1 MMTTTT
7 PSHRNAS
14 HHPNS
19 ATSHGDAPQ
28 LTSCPHPEWMPL
40 EGVVQT
46 WAGFGSEANS
56 PAAFQATGMAFL
68 ALAFEASALRN
79 YPSSVGSTE
88 GEGSPSLANTKGIEH
103 AIADLDE
110 ACQQWQS
117 VLLWLDAVA
126 REERQQGEIP
136 TSVERLSCLVL
147 EQQQRVLSLILLV
160 QREYLESHHEPLLIY
175 LGHLAATPEKAGPI

>member
-28 LTSCPHPEWMPL
+28 PTSCPHPEWMPL
-40 EGVVQT
+40 DGVAQT
-46 WAGFGSEANS
+46 WADFGSEANS

-68 ALAFEASALRN
+68 ALSFEASALRH

-110 ACQQWQS
+110 AHQQWKS
-117 VLLWLDAVA
+117 VLLWLDFLA

-136 TSVERLSCLVL
+136 TSVERLSSLAL

-160 QREYLESHHEPLLIY
+160 QQEYLESHHEPLLIY
-175 LGHLAATPEKAGPI
+175 LGHLPTTPEKAGLI